1 MQIIRGDNDVFKF
14 KRTDMDGNV
23 ITQRPDKMYLTVKEN
38 IYQEKAL
45 IQKTLEN
52 GIRFEGDTYYVDFVP
67 EDTDELSFGTYVYD
81 IEVITEGIK
90 KTIEKGEFIIDGEV
104 THKENEV

>member
-1 MQIIRGDNDVFKF
+1 MRVIRGDNETFKF
-14 KRTDMDGNV
+14 QRKDQDGNI
-23 ITQRPDKMYLTVKEN
+23 ITQKPDKMYLTVKEN

-52 GIRFEGDTYYVDFVP
+52 GIRFENETYYVDFVP
-67 EDTDELSFGTYVYD
+67 EDTDDLSFGTYVYD
-81 IEVITEGIK
+81 IEVINENIK

>member
-14 KRTDMDGNV
+14 KRTDIDGNV
-23 ITQRPDKMYLTVKEN
+23 ITQKPDKMYLTIKEN
-38 IYQEKAL
+38 AFQKKAL
-45 IQKTLEN
+45 IQKTLED
-52 GIRFEGDTYYVDFVP
+52 GIRFEDDTYYVDFVP
-67 EDTDELSFGTYVYD
+67 KDTDELSFGNYVYD

-90 KTIEKGEFIIDGEV
+90 KTIKKGEFIIDSEV